1 MISLAAKLVAMIV
14 ALFFAALFFPAIDA
28 RAVCQEGFYI
38 DEAID
43 MFSELIFL
51 LGTCLCIYNGYC
63 EKMMVIS
70 TIIIILH

>member
-1 MISLAAKLVAMIV
+1 MIV

-28 RAVCQEGFYI
+28 REVCQDDFYI

-51 LGTCLCIYNGYC
+51 LGIYMFTNLCIYNGYC
-63 EKMMVIS
+63 EKNDGYIYNNNN
-70 TIIIILH
+70 IIILYTLH